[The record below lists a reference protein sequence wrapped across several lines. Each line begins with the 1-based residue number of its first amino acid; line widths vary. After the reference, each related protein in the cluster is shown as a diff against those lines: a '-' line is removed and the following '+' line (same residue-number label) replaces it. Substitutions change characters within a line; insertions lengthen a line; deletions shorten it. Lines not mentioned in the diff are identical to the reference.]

1 MASSASGPRARA
13 APLVCA
19 AAGLAGLLPGAA
31 GARDPVALLAWLAL
45 VALGAGWLV
54 GASARRARARAL
66 LVPLAWAAALA
77 LAARDGRAPAHPLLG
92 LAAATG
98 LYLVGHALG
107 SLCGR
112 PWAGAGACVLV
123 ALVASGAA
131 VQGGFEPDGR
141 GAETSWAAERPAA
154 ARAALALSPLVLVL
168 ESAGLDLTHV
178 HPRFYRS
185 SGVEWFPRRPPRAG
199 LAAAASLVVGSL
211 AWTLGALCCR
221 RRGSRAP
228 DDAA

>member
-1 MASSASGPRARA
+1 MASSATEPRARA
-13 APLVCA
+13 ALLA
-19 AAGLAGLLPGAA
+19 ASAAGLAGLLPGAS

-54 GASARRARARAL
+54 GASVRRARARAL
-66 LVPLAWAAALA
+66 LVPLAWAIALA
-77 LAARDGRAPAHPLLG
+77 LAARDARAPAHPLLG

-98 LYLVGHALG
+98 LYLAGHALG
-107 SLCGR
+107 RLCGR

-141 GAETSWAAERPAA
+141 APETSWAAERPAA

-168 ESAGLDLTHV
+168 ETAGLDLTHV

-185 SGVEWFPRRPPRAG
+185 SGVEWFSRRPPRAG

-211 AWTLGALCCR
+211 AWILGALF
-221 RRGSRAP
+221 RGRASRAP